1 MNLKI
6 FNFYYPVRNVIFFL
20 GEIILIFLSLF
31 LVSYFKISIIDAN
44 FFDWKYIVLKSFF
57 VTGICV
63 LVLYYLDMYN
73 FSRAFKF
80 SELIFKLIQGL
91 GIVCIV
97 LFFMFFLR
105 PNLVITE
112 DILIYSTFVIILI
125 IPLWR
130 IVYNWLLK
138 NKKLTKKVLFI
149 GFDEIAQKIKK
160 ELDVRND
167 YAFEIIGI
175 VKEKNTD
182 SEKSFYNKAKLKL
195 QNFINSKSLDLIVI
209 ALKEKRGRLPLDLLV
224 ELKVNG
230 IGIQS
235 ASNFYEKLTGR
246 LIVENIAPG
255 YIIFNEGFA
264 SRPLQKGLKR
274 IFDVFLAFIGLTLSI
289 PILIIFAIAIKLE
302 SKGPVFYKQVRV
314 GEKEKEFVIYKLRS
328 MRNDAEKDKPIWAQK
343 DDPRITRVGKFIRK
357 TRIDEIPQMWNVLK
371 GDMSFVGPR
380 PERPFFVKDLKKK
393 IPFYNQRHAV
403 KPGITGWA
411 QIRYP
416 YGSSFE
422 DALEKLKY
430 DLYYIKNFS
439 LLFDLAILFET
450 TRVVFLKKGAR

>member
-20 GEIILIFLSLF
+20 GEIVLIFFSVF
-31 LVSYFKISIIDAN
+31 LVSYFKISIVDAN
-44 FFDWKYIVLKSFF
+44 IFLWKEVVLKSFF
-57 VTGICV
+57 ITGVCV
-63 LVLYYLDMYN
+63 FALYYLDMYN
-73 FSRAFKF
+73 FSRTFKF
-80 SELIFKLIQGL
+80 SELIFKLLQGL

-97 LFFMFFLR
+97 LFFLFFVY
-105 PNLVITE
+105 PNIVITE
-112 DILIYSTFVIILI
+112 DILIYSTLMIIFI

-130 IVYNWLLK
+130 IMYNWLLK

-149 GFDEIAQKIKK
+149 GFNEIGQKIKK
-160 ELDVRND
+160 ELDIKKD
-167 YAFEIIGI
+167 CAFEVIGI
-175 VKEKNTD
+175 VKEEKND
-182 SEKSFYNKAKLKL
+182 SERNFYNKAKLRL
-195 QNFINSKSLDLIVI
+195 QSFINSNSLDLIII

-230 IGIQS
+230 IGIQN
-235 ASNFYEKLTGR
+235 ASNFYENLTGR
-246 LIVENIAPG
+246 LIIEDIAPG
-255 YIIFNEGFA
+255 YIIFNEGF
-264 SRPLQKGLKR
+264 SSHVFQKGLKR
-274 IFDVFLAFIGLTLSI
+274 AFDIFWAFIGLTLSI
-289 PILIIFAIAIKLE
+289 PILAVFAIAIKLE
-302 SKGPVFYKQVRV
+302 SKGPVFYKQLRV
-314 GEKEKEFVIYKLRS
+314 GEKGKEFVIYKLRS
-328 MRNDAEKDKPIWAQK
+328 MRNDAEKGEPTWAQK
-343 DDPRITRVGKFIRK
+343 DDPRVTKVGKLIRK
-357 TRIDEIPQMWNVLK
+357 SRIDEIPQMWNVLK

-380 PERPFFVKDLKKK
+380 PERPFFVKDLNQR

-416 YGSSFE
+416 YGASFK

>member
-44 FFDWKYIVLKSFF
+44 IFDWKYIVLKSFF